1 MQFTSVGGDFIHTNP
16 NRRIGFTMNSAI
28 SSGSVTE
35 VGSSDNDPDRILL
48 SMNGYGAD
56 WHEWLPDTIAFG
68 TNAYART
75 GTIQIGSR
83 TLAPNTAI
91 GDTKSGPTV
100 SDLSTPTS
108 GVDTQPGQYG
118 LASIGT
124 NSFANGLFTT
134 TYGSFNIQSSQAR
147 NFSSNEMVK
156 NSFVTVIGTF
166 NSNESYNA
174 TELSSGVG
182 NFLGGVANLV
192 NNSNGS
198 LVIGG
203 GDIVENS
210 LTNLLP
216 VGQAVITAASTEGGP
231 LAIQNAAIK
240 AFLKLKVVL
249 S

>member
-1 MQFTSVGGDFIHTNP
+1 
-16 NRRIGFTMNSAI
+16 
-28 SSGSVTE
+28 
-35 VGSSDNDPDRILL
+35 
-48 SMNGYGAD
+48 
-56 WHEWLPDTIAFG
+56 
-68 TNAYART
+68 
-75 GTIQIGSR
+75 
-83 TLAPNTAI
+83 
-91 GDTKSGPTV
+91 
-100 SDLSTPTS
+100 
-108 GVDTQPGQYG
+108 
-118 LASIGT
+118 
-124 NSFANGLFTT
+124 
-134 TYGSFNIQSSQAR
+134 
-147 NFSSNEMVK
+147 MVK

-203 GDIVENS
+203 GNIVENS

>member
-1 MQFTSVGGDFIHTNP
+1 
-16 NRRIGFTMNSAI
+16 
-28 SSGSVTE
+28 
-35 VGSSDNDPDRILL
+35 
-48 SMNGYGAD
+48 
-56 WHEWLPDTIAFG
+56 
-68 TNAYART
+68 
-75 GTIQIGSR
+75 
-83 TLAPNTAI
+83 
-91 GDTKSGPTV
+91 
-100 SDLSTPTS
+100 
-108 GVDTQPGQYG
+108 
-118 LASIGT
+118 
-124 NSFANGLFTT
+124 
-134 TYGSFNIQSSQAR
+134 
-147 NFSSNEMVK
+147 MVK

-198 LVIGG
+198 LVIGSG
-203 GDIVENS
+203 NIVENS

-216 VGQAVITAASTEGGP
+216 VGQAVITAASTEGSP